1 MESDMTYIAKTPGAF
16 ENVSRR
22 GLLKGVVASG
32 SFVFAT
38 RMMQGTARAYETGA
52 AAMHGGVV
60 SDPRVFIAIDQSG
73 IVSIVTHRSEM
84 GTGIRTSLPMIVA
97 DELEADWDKVR
108 IVQAPGDEIKY
119 GNQDTDGSRSTRHFI
134 QPMRACGATMR
145 LMLEMAAAAQW
156 KVPLD
161 KVEAKNNQVVNKD
174 SGQKLGYGELAAAA
188 SALPTPAID
197 KVKLK
202 DPKDFRYI
210 GKGDVRITDLY
221 DITVGKAR
229 YGQDVV
235 MPGMKYAVVARPPVV
250 GGKVTRFDA
259 SAALKVPGVLKVVEI
274 DPPPAGPPLY
284 HPVGGV
290 AVIAENTWAAIKG
303 REALNI
309 DWNDGP
315 NGTFDSAT
323 HYATLAAASKEPG
336 KIYRNGGDV
345 EAGLKSAAKVITAD
359 YYVPHL
365 PHATME
371 PPAATASY
379 ANGKCEVWAPT
390 QSPQAAHDFVV
401 KRLGLKDEDVKVNV
415 TLVGGGF
422 GRKSKCDFVVEA
434 AVLSKAMGAP
444 VKVVWTRDDDLQHD
458 YYHASGYER
467 LDAGL
472 DADNKVVAWR
482 HRAHSESFMTTF
494 ADGVDRMDLFPL
506 GFGASDTPFNV
517 PNLRIESGKAEAHT
531 RIGWFRSVYNVQH
544 AFAIQSFVAELANAA
559 GKDPKDYLL
568 ELIGAD
574 RIVDVASQTTDKFW
588 NYGEPTSEFPIDTA
602 RLRNVIEV
610 AAKEA
615 NWGRTLPPGH
625 GLGIAGHRSFVSYVA
640 TVVEVAVDSKGKIT
654 IPRVDT
660 AIDCGFAV
668 NPERIRAQCEGAA
681 VMGTSLA
688 LFGEVTFKNGRVQQA
703 TLDDFKLAR
712 ATDAPLETYVHIIK
726 HGLDVHPTGVGEPG
740 IAPFA
745 PALANAIF
753 AATGKRI
760 RRLPIGDQLKA

>member
-1 MESDMTYIAKTPGAF
+1 MTYIAKTQGAF

-22 GLLKGVVASG
+22 GLLKGVVASS

-38 RMMQGTARAYETGA
+38 RLMQGTARAYETGA

-60 SDPRVFIAIDQSG
+60 SDPHVFIAIDKSG

-84 GTGIRTSLPMIVA
+84 GTGIRTSLPMVVA

-108 IVQAPGDEIKY
+108 IVQAPGDEIRY

-161 KVEAKNNQVVNKD
+161 QVEAKNNQVVHKA
-174 SGQKLGYGELAAAA
+174 SGKKLGYGELAAAA
-188 SALPTPAID
+188 SALPTPAIES
-197 KVKLK
+197 VKLK

-210 GKGDVRITDLY
+210 GKGDIKITDLH

-229 YGQDVV
+229 YGQDVM

-250 GGKVTRFDA
+250 GGKVAKYDA
-259 SAALKVPGVLKVVEI
+259 SATLKVPGVLKVVEI

-284 HPVGGV
+284 HPVGGI
-290 AVIAENTWAAIKG
+290 AVIADNTWAAIKG
-303 REALNI
+303 REALKI

-315 NGTFDSAT
+315 NGTFDSKS
-323 HYATLAAASKEPG
+323 HYETLAAASKEPG
-336 KIYRNGGDV
+336 KTYRNVGDV
-345 EAGLKSAAKVITAD
+345 ESALKSAAKVITAE

-365 PHATME
+365 AHATME
-371 PPAATASY
+371 PLAATASY

-390 QSPQAAHDFVV
+390 QSPQAAHDYVV
-401 KRLGLKDEDVKVNV
+401 KRLGLKDDDVKVNV

-434 AVLSKAMGAP
+434 AVLSKAMNAP

-458 YYHASGYER
+458 YYHASGFER

-472 DADNKVVAWR
+472 DADNKVTAWR
-482 HRAHSESFMTTF
+482 HRAHSESFM
-494 ADGVDRMDLFPL
+494 DLFPL
-506 GFGASDTPFNV
+506 GFGASYTPFNV
-517 PNLRIESGKAEAHT
+517 PNLRIESGKAEAHA

-544 AFAIQSFVAELANAA
+544 AFAIQSFVAELAHAA

-568 ELIGAD
+568 ELIGPA

-588 NYGEPTSEFPIDTA
+588 NYGEPVSEFPIDTG

-615 NWGRTLPPGH
+615 DWGRKLPPGH

-640 TVVEVAVDSKGKIT
+640 SVVEVAVDSKGKIT

-688 LFGEVTFKNGRVQQA
+688 LFGEVTFKNGRVQQT

-712 ATDAPLETYVHIIK
+712 ATDAPLDTRVHIIQ
-726 HGLDVHPTGVGEPG
+726 HGLDAHPTGVGEPG
-740 IAPFA
+740 LAPFA
-745 PALANAIF
+745 PALMNAIF

>member
-1 MESDMTYIAKTPGAF
+1 MTYIAKIPGTF

-22 GLLKGVVASG
+22 GLLKGIVASG
-32 SFVFAT
+32 SFVFAA
-38 RMMQGTARAYETGA
+38 RLMQGTALAYETGA
-52 AAMHGGVV
+52 ADMHGGVV
-60 SDPRVFIAIDQSG
+60 SDPHVFIAIDKSG
-73 IVSIVTHRSEM
+73 TVSIVTHRSEM
-84 GTGIRTSLPMIVA
+84 GTGIRTSLPMVVA
-97 DELEADWDKVR
+97 DELEADWSKVR
-108 IVQAPGDEIKY
+108 IVQAPGDETKY

-145 LMLEMAAAAQW
+145 RMLEMAAAAEW

-161 KVEAKNNQVVNKD
+161 KVEAKNSQVVHKD
-174 SGQKLGYGELAAAA
+174 SGKTLGYGELAAAA
-188 SALPTPAID
+188 AALPTPAIES
-197 KVKLK
+197 VKLK
-202 DPKDFRYI
+202 DPRDFRYI
-210 GKGDVRITDLY
+210 GKGDVRITDLF

-229 YGQDVV
+229 YGQDVA

-250 GGKVTRFDA
+250 GGKVAKYDA
-259 SAALKVPGVLKVVEI
+259 SATLKVPGVVKVVEI

-284 HPVGGV
+284 HPVGGI
-290 AVIAENTWAAIKG
+290 AVIADNTWAAING
-303 REALNI
+303 RNALKI

-315 NGTFDSAT
+315 NSNFDSVS
-323 HYATLAAASKEPG
+323 HYDTLAAASKDPG
-336 KIYRNGGDV
+336 KTYRNVGDV
-345 EAGLKSAAKVITAD
+345 EAGLKSAAKVITAE

-365 PHATME
+365 AHATME
-371 PPAATASY
+371 PLAATASF

-390 QSPQAAHDFVV
+390 QSPQAAHDYVV

-415 TLVGGGF
+415 TLLGGGF

-434 AVLSKAMGAP
+434 AVLSKAIGAP

-458 YYHASGYER
+458 YYHASGFER

-472 DADNKVVAWR
+472 DANSKVVAWR

-494 ADGVDRMDLFPL
+494 AEGVDRMDLFPL
-506 GFGASDTPFNV
+506 GFGASDTPFDV

-544 AFAIQSFVAELANAA
+544 AFAIQSFVAELAHAA

-568 ELIGAD
+568 ELLGPD
-574 RIVDVASQTTDKFW
+574 RIVDVASQTTEKFW
-588 NYGEPTSEFPIDTA
+588 NYGEPVSEFPIDTG

-615 NWGRTLPPGH
+615 NWGRKLPPGH
-625 GLGIAGHRSFVSYVA
+625 GLGIAGHRSFVTYIA
-640 TVVEVAVDSKGKIT
+640 TVVEVAVDNKGKIT

-668 NPERIRAQCEGAA
+668 NPERIRSQCEGAA
-681 VMGTSLA
+681 VMGTGLA
-688 LFGEVTFKNGRVQQA
+688 LYGSLTFKNGRPQQSNFH
-703 TLDDFKLAR
+703 DFKVAR
-712 ATDAPLETYVHIIK
+712 FSDAPLETNVHIVK
-726 HGLDVHPTGVGEPG
+726 HGLETHPSGVGEPG

-760 RRLPIGDQLKA
+760 RRLPIGDQLA

>member
-1 MESDMTYIAKTPGAF
+1 MTYIAKIPGTF

-22 GLLKGVVASG
+22 GLLKGIVASG
-32 SFVFAT
+32 SFVFAA
-38 RMMQGTARAYETGA
+38 RLMQGTALAYETGA
-52 AAMHGGVV
+52 ADMHGGVV
-60 SDPRVFIAIDQSG
+60 SDPHVFIAIDKSG

-84 GTGIRTSLPMIVA
+84 GTGIRTSLPMVVA
-97 DELEADWDKVR
+97 DELEADWSKVR
-108 IVQAPGDEIKY
+108 IVQAPGDETKY

-145 LMLEMAAAAQW
+145 RMLEMAAAAEW

-161 KVEAKNNQVVNKD
+161 KVEAKNSQVVHKD
-174 SGQKLGYGELAAAA
+174 SGKTLGYGELAAAA
-188 SALPTPAID
+188 AALPTPAIES
-197 KVKLK
+197 VKLK
-202 DPKDFRYI
+202 DPRDFRYI
-210 GKGDVRITDLY
+210 GKGDVRITDLF

-229 YGQDVV
+229 YGQDVA

-250 GGKVTRFDA
+250 GGKVAKYDA
-259 SAALKVPGVLKVVEI
+259 SATLKVPGVVKVVEI

-284 HPVGGV
+284 HPVGGI
-290 AVIAENTWAAIKG
+290 AVIADNTWAAING
-303 REALNI
+303 RNALKI

-315 NGTFDSAT
+315 NSNFDSVS
-323 HYATLAAASKEPG
+323 HYDTLAAASKDPG
-336 KIYRNGGDV
+336 KTYRNVGDV
-345 EAGLKSAAKVITAD
+345 EAGLKSAAKVITAE

-365 PHATME
+365 AHATME
-371 PPAATASY
+371 PLAATASF

-390 QSPQAAHDFVV
+390 QSPQAAHDYVV

-415 TLVGGGF
+415 TLLGGGF

-434 AVLSKAMGAP
+434 AVLSKAIGAP

-458 YYHASGYER
+458 YYHASGFER

-472 DADNKVVAWR
+472 DANSKVVAWR

-494 ADGVDRMDLFPL
+494 AEGVDRMDLFPL
-506 GFGASDTPFNV
+506 GFGASDTPFDV

-544 AFAIQSFVAELANAA
+544 AFAIQSFVAELAHAA

-568 ELIGAD
+568 ELLGPD
-574 RIVDVASQTTDKFW
+574 RIVDVASQTTEKFW
-588 NYGEPTSEFPIDTA
+588 NYGEPVSEFPIDTG

-615 NWGRTLPPGH
+615 NWGRKLPPGH
-625 GLGIAGHRSFVSYVA
+625 GLGIAGHRSFVTYIA
-640 TVVEVAVDSKGKIT
+640 TVVEVAVDNKGKIT

-668 NPERIRAQCEGAA
+668 NPERIRSQCEGAA
-681 VMGTSLA
+681 VMGTGLA
-688 LFGEVTFKNGRVQQA
+688 LYGSLTFKNGRPQQSNFH
-703 TLDDFKLAR
+703 DFKVAR
-712 ATDAPLETYVHIIK
+712 FSDAPLETNVHIVK
-726 HGLDVHPTGVGEPG
+726 HGLETHPSGVGEPG

-760 RRLPIGDQLKA
+760 RRLPIGDQLA

>member
-1 MESDMTYIAKTPGAF
+1 MEPDMTYIAKIPGTF

-22 GLLKGVVASG
+22 GLLKGIVASG
-32 SFVFAT
+32 SFVFAA
-38 RMMQGTARAYETGA
+38 RLMQGTARAYETGA
-52 AAMHGGVV
+52 AGMHGGVV
-60 SDPRVFIAIDQSG
+60 SDPHVFIAIDKNG
-73 IVSIVTHRSEM
+73 IVNIVTHRSEM
-84 GTGIRTSLPMIVA
+84 GTGIRTSLPMVVA
-97 DELEADWDKVR
+97 DELEADWSKVR
-108 IVQAPGDEIKY
+108 IVQAPGDELKY

-145 LMLEMAAAAQW
+145 RMLEMAAAAEW

-161 KVEAKNNQVVNKD
+161 KVEAKNNQVVHKD
-174 SGQKLGYGELAAAA
+174 SGKTLGYGELAAAA
-188 SALPTPAID
+188 AALPTPAIES
-197 KVKLK
+197 VKLK
-202 DPKDFRYI
+202 DPRDFRYI
-210 GKGDVRITDLY
+210 GKGDVRITDLF

-229 YGQDVV
+229 YGQDVAL
-235 MPGMKYAVVARPPVV
+235 PGMKYAVVARPPVV
-250 GGKVTRFDA
+250 GGKVAKYDA
-259 SAALKVPGVLKVVEI
+259 GATLKVPGVVKVIEI

-284 HPVGGV
+284 HPVGGIAVV
-290 AVIAENTWAAIKG
+290 ADNTWAAIQG
-303 REALNI
+303 RDALKI

-315 NGTFDSAT
+315 NSNFDSVS
-323 HYATLAAASKEPG
+323 HYETLAAASKEPG
-336 KIYRNGGDV
+336 KTYRNVGDV
-345 EAGLKSAAKVITAD
+345 EAGLKSSARVITAE

-365 PHATME
+365 AHATME
-371 PPAATASY
+371 PLAAMASF
-379 ANGKCEVWAPT
+379 ADGKCEVWAPI
-390 QSPQAAHDFVV
+390 QSPQAAHDYVV

-415 TLVGGGF
+415 TLLGGGF

-434 AVLSKAMGAP
+434 AVLSKAIGAP

-458 YYHASGYER
+458 YYHASGFER

-472 DADNKVVAWR
+472 DANSKVVAWR

-506 GFGASDTPFNV
+506 GFGASDTPFDV
-517 PNLRIESGKAEAHT
+517 PNLRIESGKAEAHA

-544 AFAIQSFVAELANAA
+544 AFAIQSFVAELAHAA

-568 ELIGAD
+568 ELLGPD

-588 NYGEPTSEFPIDTA
+588 NYGEPVSEFPIDTG

-615 NWGRTLPPGH
+615 NWGRKLPPGH
-625 GLGIAGHRSFVSYVA
+625 GLGIAGHRSFVTYVA

-668 NPERIRAQCEGAA
+668 NPERIRSQCEGAA
-681 VMGTSLA
+681 VMGTGLA
-688 LFGEVTFKNGRVQQA
+688 LYGELTFKNGRVQQSNFH
-703 TLDDFKLAR
+703 DFKVAR
-712 ATDAPLETYVHIIK
+712 FSDAPLETNVHIVK
-726 HGLDVHPTGVGEPG
+726 HGLETHPSGVGEPG

-745 PALANAIF
+745 PALVNAIF

-760 RRLPIGDQLKA
+760 RRLPIGNQLA

>member
-1 MESDMTYIAKTPGAF
+1 MEPDMTYIAKIPGTF

-22 GLLKGVVASG
+22 GLLKGIVASG
-32 SFVFAT
+32 SFVFAA
-38 RMMQGTARAYETGA
+38 RLMQGTALAYETGA
-52 AAMHGGVV
+52 ADMHGGVV
-60 SDPRVFIAIDQSG
+60 SDPHVFIAIDKSG

-84 GTGIRTSLPMIVA
+84 GTGIRTSLPMVVA
-97 DELEADWDKVR
+97 DELEADWSKVR
-108 IVQAPGDEIKY
+108 IVQAPGDETKY

-145 LMLEMAAAAQW
+145 RMLEMAAAAEW

-161 KVEAKNNQVVNKD
+161 KVEAKNSQVVHKD
-174 SGQKLGYGELAAAA
+174 SGKTLGYGELAAAA
-188 SALPTPAID
+188 AALPTPAIES
-197 KVKLK
+197 VKLK
-202 DPKDFRYI
+202 DPRDFRYI
-210 GKGDVRITDLY
+210 GKGDVRITDLF

-229 YGQDVV
+229 YGQDVA

-250 GGKVTRFDA
+250 GGKVAKYDA
-259 SAALKVPGVLKVVEI
+259 SATLKVPGVVKVVEI

-284 HPVGGV
+284 HPVGGI
-290 AVIAENTWAAIKG
+290 AVIADNTWAAING
-303 REALNI
+303 RNALKI

-315 NGTFDSAT
+315 NSNFDSVS
-323 HYATLAAASKEPG
+323 HYDTLAAASKDPG
-336 KIYRNGGDV
+336 KTYRNVGDV
-345 EAGLKSAAKVITAD
+345 EAGLKSAAKVITAE

-365 PHATME
+365 AHATME
-371 PPAATASY
+371 PLAATASF

-390 QSPQAAHDFVV
+390 QSPQAAHDYVV

-415 TLVGGGF
+415 TLLGGGF

-434 AVLSKAMGAP
+434 AVLSKAIGAP

-458 YYHASGYER
+458 YYHASGFER

-472 DADNKVVAWR
+472 DANSKVVAWR

-494 ADGVDRMDLFPL
+494 AEGVDRMDLFPL
-506 GFGASDTPFNV
+506 GFGASDTPFDV

-544 AFAIQSFVAELANAA
+544 AFAIQSFVAELAHAA

-568 ELIGAD
+568 ELLGPD
-574 RIVDVASQTTDKFW
+574 RIVDVASQTTEKFW
-588 NYGEPTSEFPIDTA
+588 NYGEPVSEFPIDTG

-615 NWGRTLPPGH
+615 NWGRKLPPGH
-625 GLGIAGHRSFVSYVA
+625 GLGIAGHRSFVTYIA
-640 TVVEVAVDSKGKIT
+640 TVVEVAVDNKGKIT

-668 NPERIRAQCEGAA
+668 NPERIRSQCEGAA
-681 VMGTSLA
+681 VMGTGLA
-688 LFGEVTFKNGRVQQA
+688 LYGSLTFKNGRPQQSNFH
-703 TLDDFKLAR
+703 DFKVAR
-712 ATDAPLETYVHIIK
+712 FSDAPLETNVHIVK
-726 HGLDVHPTGVGEPG
+726 HGLETHPSGVGEPG

-760 RRLPIGDQLKA
+760 RRLPIGDQLA

>member
-1 MESDMTYIAKTPGAF
+1 MEPDMTYIAKIPGTF

-22 GLLKGVVASG
+22 GLLKGIVASG
-32 SFVFAT
+32 SFVFAA
-38 RMMQGTARAYETGA
+38 RLMQGTALAYETGA
-52 AAMHGGVV
+52 ADMHGGVV
-60 SDPRVFIAIDQSG
+60 SDPHVFIAIDKSG
-73 IVSIVTHRSEM
+73 MVNIVTHRSEM
-84 GTGIRTSLPMIVA
+84 GTGIRTSLPMVVA
-97 DELEADWDKVR
+97 DELEADWSKVR
-108 IVQAPGDEIKY
+108 IVQAPGDETKY

-145 LMLEMAAAAQW
+145 RMLEMAAAAEW

-161 KVEAKNNQVVNKD
+161 KVEAKNNQVVHKD
-174 SGQKLGYGELAAAA
+174 SGKTLGYGELAAAA
-188 SALPTPAID
+188 AALPTPAIES
-197 KVKLK
+197 VKLK
-202 DPKDFRYI
+202 DPRDFRYI
-210 GKGDVRITDLY
+210 GKGDVRITDLF

-229 YGQDVV
+229 YGQDVA

-250 GGKVTRFDA
+250 GGKVAKYDA
-259 SAALKVPGVLKVVEI
+259 SATLKVPGVVKVVEI

-284 HPVGGV
+284 HPVGGIAVV
-290 AVIAENTWAAIKG
+290 ADNTWAAIQG
-303 REALNI
+303 RDALKI

-315 NGTFDSAT
+315 NSNFDSVS
-323 HYATLAAASKEPG
+323 HYKTLAAASKDPG
-336 KIYRNGGDV
+336 KTYRNVGDV
-345 EAGLKSAAKVITAD
+345 EAGLKSAAKVITAE

-365 PHATME
+365 AHATME
-371 PPAATASY
+371 PLAATASF

-390 QSPQAAHDFVV
+390 QSPQAAHDYVV

-415 TLVGGGF
+415 TLLGGGF

-434 AVLSKAMGAP
+434 AVLSKAIGAP

-458 YYHASGYER
+458 YYHASGFER

-472 DADNKVVAWR
+472 DANSKVVAWR

-506 GFGASDTPFNV
+506 GFGASDTPFDV

-544 AFAIQSFVAELANAA
+544 AFAIQSFVAELAHAA

-568 ELIGAD
+568 ELLGPD

-588 NYGEPTSEFPIDTA
+588 NYGEPVSEFPIDTG

-615 NWGRTLPPGH
+615 NWGRKLPPGH
-625 GLGIAGHRSFVSYVA
+625 GLGIAGHRSFVTYIA
-640 TVVEVAVDSKGKIT
+640 TVVEVAVDNKGKIT

-668 NPERIRAQCEGAA
+668 NPERIRSQCEGAA
-681 VMGTSLA
+681 VMGTGLA
-688 LFGEVTFKNGRVQQA
+688 LYGSLTFKNGRVQQSNFH
-703 TLDDFKLAR
+703 DFKVAR
-712 ATDAPLETYVHIIK
+712 FSDAPLETNVHIVK
-726 HGLDVHPTGVGEPG
+726 HGLETHPTGVGEPG

-760 RRLPIGDQLKA
+760 RRLPIGDQLA

>member
-1 MESDMTYIAKTPGAF
+1 MESDMTYIAKTQGAF

-22 GLLKGVVASG
+22 GLLKGVVASS

-38 RMMQGTARAYETGA
+38 RLMQGTARAYETGA

-60 SDPRVFIAIDQSG
+60 SDPHVFIAIDKSG

-84 GTGIRTSLPMIVA
+84 GTGIRTSLPMVVA

-108 IVQAPGDEIKY
+108 IVQAPGDEIRY

-145 LMLEMAAAAQW
+145 QMLEMAAAAQW

-161 KVEAKNNQVVNKD
+161 QVEAKNNQVVHKA
-174 SGQKLGYGELAAAA
+174 SGKKLGYGELAAAA
-188 SALPTPAID
+188 SALPTPAIES
-197 KVKLK
+197 VKLK

-210 GKGDVRITDLY
+210 GKGDVKITDLH

-229 YGQDVV
+229 YGQDVMV
-235 MPGMKYAVVARPPVV
+235 PGMKYAVVARPPVV
-250 GGKVTRFDA
+250 GGKVAKYDA
-259 SAALKVPGVLKVVEI
+259 SATLKVPGVLKVVEI

-284 HPVGGV
+284 HPVGGI

-303 REALNI
+303 REALKI

-315 NGTFDSAT
+315 NGTFDSNS

-336 KIYRNGGDV
+336 KTYRNLGDV
-345 EAGLKSAAKVITAD
+345 ESALKSATKVITAE

-365 PHATME
+365 AHATME
-371 PPAATASY
+371 PLAATASF

-390 QSPQAAHDFVV
+390 QSPQAAHDYVV

-434 AVLSKAMGAP
+434 AVLSKAMSAP

-458 YYHASGYER
+458 YYHASGFER

-472 DADNKVVAWR
+472 DADNKVTAWR

-544 AFAIQSFVAELANAA
+544 AFAIQSFVAELAHAA

-568 ELIGAD
+568 ELIGPA

-588 NYGEPTSEFPIDTA
+588 NYGEPVSEFPIDTG

-615 NWGRTLPPGH
+615 DWGAQAAARPWARHRRPP
-625 GLGIAGHRSFVSYVA
+625 
-640 TVVEVAVDSKGKIT
+640 
-654 IPRVDT
+654 
-660 AIDCGFAV
+660 
-668 NPERIRAQCEGAA
+668 
-681 VMGTSLA
+681 
-688 LFGEVTFKNGRVQQA
+688 
-703 TLDDFKLAR
+703 
-712 ATDAPLETYVHIIK
+712 
-726 HGLDVHPTGVGEPG
+726 
-740 IAPFA
+740 
-745 PALANAIF
+745 
-753 AATGKRI
+753 
-760 RRLPIGDQLKA
+760 